1 MVEYVIGQ
9 VADVLDVVDL
19 LVRLVVTRMDICRR
33 EVSS

>member
-9 VADVLDVVDL
+9 VAGPLDVVDL
-19 LVRLVVTRMDICRR
+19 LVQLVVTRMGVCRR

>member
-9 VADVLDVVDL
+9 VAGLLDVVDL
-19 LVRLVVTRMDICRR
+19 LVRLVVTRMGACRR